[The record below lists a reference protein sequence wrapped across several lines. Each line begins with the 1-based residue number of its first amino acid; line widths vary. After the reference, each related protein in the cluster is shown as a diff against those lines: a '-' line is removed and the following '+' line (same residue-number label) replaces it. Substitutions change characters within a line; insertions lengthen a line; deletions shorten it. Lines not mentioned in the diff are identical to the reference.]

1 MPRIAAAALAALLA
15 ISPIGLSA
23 FPLAQ
28 NDAAAGATMKPT
40 KLMPGK
46 SKTFMSGSE
55 FRVCNEGTAQIHV
68 MAGNSMTG
76 IPTESFLEPG
86 KCVRIVGSMMTFEN
100 ENKIPV
106 MLYAFGG
113 LGGRPGRG
121 PGHA

>member
-1 MPRIAAAALAALLA
+1 MARIAAAALAALLA
-15 ISPIGLSA
+15 ISPIGVSA
-23 FPLAQ
+23 LRLVE
-28 NDAAAGATMKPT
+28 NDAAAGAMMKPT

-46 SKTFMSGSE
+46 SKIFMSGSE
-55 FRVCNEGTAQIHV
+55 YRICNAGAARIHM

-76 IPTESFLEPG
+76 IPSHSFLEPG
-86 KCVRIVGSMMTFEN
+86 ECVRTVGSMMTFQN
-100 ENKIPV
+100 EGRTPV

>member
-1 MPRIAAAALAALLA
+1 
-15 ISPIGLSA
+15 
-23 FPLAQ
+23 
-28 NDAAAGATMKPT
+28 
-40 KLMPGK
+40 MPGK

-55 FRVCNEGTAQIHV
+55 FRVCNEGTAKIHV

-76 IPTESFLEPG
+76 PRPVLLQPG

-113 LGGRPGRG
+113 MGGRPGRG

>member
-23 FPLAQ
+23 FP
-28 NDAAAGATMKPT
+28 AAGATLKVT
-40 KLMPGK
+40 NLMPGK

-55 FRVCNEGTAQIHV
+55 FRVCNEGTAKIHV

-76 IPTESFLEPG
+76 IPTESFLQPG
-86 KCVRIVGSMMTFEN
+86 KCARIVGSMMTFEN
-100 ENKIPV
+100 DNKIPV
-106 MLYAFGG
+106 MLYAYGG

>member
-1 MPRIAAAALAALLA
+1 MPRIAIAALAVLLA

-23 FPLAQ
+23 FPLVQ
-28 NDAAAGATMKPT
+28 NDAAAGATLKVT
-40 KLMPGK
+40 NLMPGK

-55 FRVCNEGTAQIHV
+55 FRVCNEGTAKIHV

-76 IPTESFLEPG
+76 IPTESFLQPG
-86 KCVRIVGSMMTFEN
+86 KCARIVGSMMTFEN
-100 ENKIPV
+100 DNKIPV
-106 MLYAFGG
+106 MLYAYGG

>member
-23 FPLAQ
+23 FP
-28 NDAAAGATMKPT
+28 AAGATLKVT
-40 KLMPGK
+40 NLMPGK

-55 FRVCNEGTAQIHV
+55 FRVCNEGTAEIHV

-76 IPTESFLEPG
+76 IPTKSFLQPG
-86 KCVRIVGSMMTFEN
+86 KCARIVGSMMTFEN

-106 MLYAFGG
+106 MLYAYGG